1 MALPLDLFA
10 TVFLLLPG
18 FLVIYIMRYLA
29 VLERKLDYL
38 EFVCWSLFASLFID
52 NVFIL
57 LVLKGFGLNVPLS
70 ALSNSEKNFL
80 SLEFMLFLTALIIF
94 SIIVGFISGL
104 IVKYTFRKEYLRG
117 DVWHHLSSGYKRLK
131 KAPQVKVYT
140 IDGTV
145 YEGYLSCLPDETAV
159 SKDIVIVTRNKETS
173 EINEIVIKENSI
185 KAICFMKPLVSN
197 INWDERDFSL
207 LSSNSS

>member
-1 MALPLDLFA
+1 MALSLDLFG

-38 EFVCWSLFASLFID
+38 EFVCWSLFASLLID
-52 NVFIL
+52 SFFIL
-57 LVLKGFGLNVPLS
+57 LIVKGLGLNVPLP
-70 ALSNSEKNFL
+70 ALSNSEKNFI
-80 SLEFMLFLTALIIF
+80 SLEFMLFLTALTLF
-94 SIIVGFISGL
+94 SILIGFILGL
-104 IVKYTFRKEYLRG
+104 IVKHKFRKEYLRG

-159 SKDIVIVTRNKETS
+159 SKDIVIVTRNEETS
-173 EINEIVIKENSI
+173 EINEIVIKENSV
-185 KAICFMKPLVSN
+185 KAICFMEPLISN
-197 INWDERDFSL
+197 INWDKRDFSL
-207 LSSNSS
+207 TSLNSS